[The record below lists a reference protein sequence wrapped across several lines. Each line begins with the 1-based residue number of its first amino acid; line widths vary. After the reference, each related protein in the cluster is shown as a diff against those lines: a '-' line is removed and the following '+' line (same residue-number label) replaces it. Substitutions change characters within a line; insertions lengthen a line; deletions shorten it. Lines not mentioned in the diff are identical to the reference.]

1 MSRTLRIGSG
11 AAWWGDRIEPARLNA
26 ERGELDYLCFE
37 TMAEATVSAAQ
48 VRARRD
54 PAFPGYDTYLD
65 DRMRAVLP
73 ACMARGTRI
82 VSNQGWINPDGAA
95 ARIVAL
101 LRELGFSGV
110 KVASV
115 NGSLITDRV
124 LSLTDRILENGQPT
138 ATLAPT
144 LISAEAYL
152 GAAPIAEALAAGA
165 RIVVTGRVADPS
177 IFMAPMLHEF
187 GWDPLDHA
195 RLGAGNGI
203 GHLLECGAQVT
214 GGYFPDPG
222 FKDVPEPW
230 NLAFPIAEVQ
240 PDGSAVIT
248 KVAGSGGAVTLQTVK
263 EQLLYEVHDPANY
276 LTPDVVVD
284 FTTVRLE
291 QAGPDRVRVSGIGGK
306 PRTPTLKVSIGCT
319 EGFIGEDMF
328 FYAGPGA
335 LRRAQLAKR
344 ILEERFRIVGLQAE
358 DVRIDFL
365 GLNAIHGAATPPDAP
380 EPYEVAVRVAAR
392 TRTREEA
399 IKVGREVDG
408 MAVSGIAHTGKR
420 VPHQDRTR
428 EVIGVWSSL
437 VPREQV
443 PATIRYWES

>member
-1 MSRTLRIGSG
+1 MSKTLRIGSG
-11 AAWWGDRIEPARLNA
+11 AAWWGDRVEPAALNA

-54 PAFPGYDTYLD
+54 PSFPGYDTYLD

-73 ACMARGTRI
+73 ACMRNGTRI
-82 VSNQGWINPDGAA
+82 VSNQGWINPTAA
-95 ARIVAL
+95 AKRIVEL
-101 LRELGFSGV
+101 LQEIGVTGV
-110 KVASV
+110 KVAAV
-115 NGSLITDRV
+115 GGSLITDRV
-124 LSLTDRILENGQPT
+124 LELTDTILENGQPT
-138 ATLAPT
+138 PTLKPT

-152 GAAPIAEALAAGA
+152 GAEPIVEALKAGA
-165 RIVVTGRVADPS
+165 QIVVTGRVADPS
-177 IFMAPMLHEF
+177 IFMAPMMYEF

-195 RLGAGNGI
+195 RVGAGNGI

-214 GGYFPDPG
+214 GGYFSDPG

-230 NLAFPIAEVQ
+230 NFAFPIAEVEANG
-240 PDGSAVIT
+240 DVVIT
-248 KVAGSGGAVTLQTVK
+248 KVSGSGGAVTLQTVK
-263 EQLLYEVHDPANY
+263 EQMLYEVHDPANY
-276 LTPDVVVD
+276 ITPDVVVD
-284 FTTVRLE
+284 FTTAKLE
-291 QAGPDRVRVSGIGGK
+291 QVGPDRVRVTGLSGK

-335 LRRAQLAKR
+335 LRRAQLAKKV
-344 ILEERFRIVGLQAE
+344 LEERFKIVKLEAE
-358 DVRIDFL
+358 DMRVDFL
-365 GLNAIHGAATPPDAP
+365 GINAIHGDATPADAP
-380 EPYEVAVRVAAR
+380 EPYEIAVRVAAR
-392 TRTREEA
+392 TKTREEA
-399 IKVGREVDG
+399 AKVGREVDG

-420 VPHQDRTR
+420 VPHQERTR

-443 PATIRYWES
+443 PASIQYFES